1 MKEKL
6 TSEQI
11 QFIDDRLYNLGV
23 KYIDIRYEMVDH
35 IASEIE
41 TMDGDF
47 GENWTEY
54 FITHHNDIL
63 KQNRRAKW
71 TATIRALKLYFKTM
85 AMPMVL
91 LSAVL
96 MGTVAYYASFFVE
109 NEDVNMYGLYV
120 IVVMVIPAMWFG
132 RKNKELSVMR
142 PLVLIYSV
150 IFNLHQISQII
161 SYRIDDKALR
171 VIPRRIAFAILPA
184 LLLVLIVSLYRCRKQ
199 YVGKYI

>member
-1 MKEKL
+1 MAKL
-6 TSEQI
+6 TTEKI

-35 IASEIE
+35 IASELE
-41 TMDGDF
+41 TMEGDF

-71 TATIRALKLYFKTM
+71 TAVLRAIKLYFRTM
-85 AMPMVL
+85 AMPLVL
-91 LSAVL
+91 LSAL
-96 MGTVAYYASFFVE
+96 LIGTAAYYASFFVE
-109 NEDVNMYGLYV
+109 NEDVNMYGLY
-120 IVVMVIPAMWFG
+120 IIMAMAIPAMWFG

-142 PLVLIYSV
+142 PLILIYSI

-161 SYRIDDKALR
+161 SYSIDDRALR
-171 VIPRRIAFAILPA
+171 IIPRRIAFAILPA
-184 LLLVLIVSLYRCRKQ
+184 LLLVLMVSLYRCRKQ

>member
-1 MKEKL
+1 MGL
-6 TSEQI
+6 TREQI

-35 IASEIE
+35 IASELE

-85 AMPMVL
+85 AMPVVL
-91 LSAVL
+91 LSALL

-120 IVVMVIPAMWFG
+120 IVVMAIPAMWFG

-142 PLVLIYSV
+142 PLILVYSV
-150 IFNLHQISQII
+150 LFNLHQFSQII
-161 SYRIDDKALR
+161 SYRIDDRALR

-184 LLLVLIVSLYRCRKQ
+184 LLLVLIISLYRCRKQ